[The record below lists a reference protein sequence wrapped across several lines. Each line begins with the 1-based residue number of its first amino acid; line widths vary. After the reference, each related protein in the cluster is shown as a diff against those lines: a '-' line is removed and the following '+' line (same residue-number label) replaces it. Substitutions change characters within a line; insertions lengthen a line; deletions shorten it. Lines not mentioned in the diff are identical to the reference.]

1 MAFRDERDG
10 QTSIIKDLRGKPKAQ
25 GDCIL
30 PEKPKSFVP
39 KDRLDKELKAN
50 KSRYAPQVKNI
61 VIEGEA
67 SDEGGNEMILSPK
80 HVSEKRRSS
89 HQPSVFDS
97 DRIKGFAD

>member
-1 MAFRDERDG
+1 M
-10 QTSIIKDLRGKPKAQ
+10 
-25 GDCIL
+25 
-30 PEKPKSFVP
+30 
-39 KDRLDKELKAN
+39 
-50 KSRYAPQVKNI
+50 
-61 VIEGEA
+61 IEGEA